1 MLNALWFAFFLIAA
15 IAGLAQWLQGDP
27 HVWAAMVESL
37 FSMAKLSVEVMI
49 LLFGTLTL
57 WLGFLRIAEQAG
69 LVNRIG
75 MLLAPLFTRLMP
87 EVPRGHPALGLM
99 TLNFAANGLGLDN
112 AATPIGL
119 KAMRELQSLNPS
131 STTASNAQI
140 LFLVLNA
147 SSLTLLP
154 VSIFMY
160 RAQQGA
166 VDPTLVFLPILL
178 ATSASTLVGLLSVA
192 VMQRIKLW
200 DPVVLAYLLPLMAG
214 LAVFMVF
221 LAGLSAVALAA
232 ISSLLGNL
240 TLFGIILFF
249 LLLGA
254 VKRIPVYEA
263 FIEGAREGFDVAKNL
278 LPYLVAMLCA
288 IGVLRASG
296 ALEFGLEGV
305 RMLVDWLQW
314 DNRFVEAL
322 PTALVKPFS
331 GSAAR
336 AMLIETMQSQGVD
349 SFPALVAATIQGST
363 ETTFYVLAVYFGS
376 VGIQRARH
384 AVGCALLAELAG
396 VLAAIA
402 VCYWFFG

>member
-232 ISSLLGNL
+232 VSSLLGNL

-331 GSAAR
+331 GSVVR

-402 VCYWFFG
+402 VCSWFFG

>member
-1 MLNALWFAFFLIAA
+1 MLSALWFAFFLIAA

-69 LVNRIG
+69 LVERIG
-75 MLLAPLFTRLMP
+75 KLLAPLFARLMP
-87 EVPRGHPALGLM
+87 DVPRGHPALGLM

-119 KAMRELQSLNPS
+119 KAMRELQNLNPS
-131 STTASNAQI
+131 ATTASNAQI

-192 VMQRIKLW
+192 LMQRIRLW

-214 LAVFMVF
+214 LAIFMVF
-221 LAGLSAVALAA
+221 LAGLSSVALAA
-232 ISSLLGNL
+232 VSSLLGNL

-249 LLLGA
+249 LL
-254 VKRIPVYEA
+254 
-263 FIEGAREGFDVAKNL
+263 
-278 LPYLVAMLCA
+278 
-288 IGVLRASG
+288 
-296 ALEFGLEGV
+296 
-305 RMLVDWLQW
+305 
-314 DNRFVEAL
+314 
-322 PTALVKPFS
+322 
-331 GSAAR
+331 
-336 AMLIETMQSQGVD
+336 
-349 SFPALVAATIQGST
+349 
-363 ETTFYVLAVYFGS
+363 
-376 VGIQRARH
+376 
-384 AVGCALLAELAG
+384 
-396 VLAAIA
+396 
-402 VCYWFFG
+402 